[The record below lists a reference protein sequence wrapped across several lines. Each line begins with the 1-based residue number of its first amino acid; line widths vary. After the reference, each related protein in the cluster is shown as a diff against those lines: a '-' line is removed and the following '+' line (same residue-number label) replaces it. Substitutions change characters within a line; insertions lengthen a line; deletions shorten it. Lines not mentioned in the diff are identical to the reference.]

1 MSDSLFDLWREA
13 IEVMISVSAP
23 FLVTGL
29 VLGLVIAV
37 FQAATQ
43 LQDSV
48 LTFVP
53 KLAAAV
59 IVIAL
64 TGHWAVDKLGR
75 FAREAFETASA
86 PRGPVEV
93 APPPTP

>member
-1 MSDSLFDLWREA
+1 VNDAIFDLWREA
-13 IEVMISVSAP
+13 LELMISVSAP

-29 VLGLVIAV
+29 ALGLVIAI

-53 KLAAAV
+53 KLAAAA

-64 TGHWAVDKLGR
+64 AGHWAIDKLGR
-75 FAREAFETASA
+75 FTREAFETAS
-86 PRGPVEV
+86 EV
-93 APPPTP
+93 RPPDPPPRSP

>member
-1 MSDSLFDLWREA
+1 MSDSIFDLWRSA
-13 IEVMISVSAP
+13 LEVMISVSAP

-29 VLGLVIAV
+29 VLGLVVAV

-48 LTFVP
+48 LAFVP

-64 TGHWAVDKLGR
+64 TGHWAIDKLGQ
-75 FAREAFETASA
+75 FTREAFVAAGETQPASA
-86 PRGPVEV
+86 SPL
-93 APPPTP
+93 PTP